1 MTLPLS
7 PERAAINIE
16 WQNID
21 KTFSRKTRCDAYNIM
36 SISGLRKTQM
46 LGVFVTL
53 IHAVCEYAQLLRP
66 FVIYFHHI
74 FDSAHVY

>member
-7 PERAAINIE
+7 PERAAISIE
-16 WQNID
+16 WQNVD
-21 KTFSRKTRCDAYNIM
+21 KTFSRETRCDAYNIM
-36 SISGLRKTQM
+36 IISDLRKTQM

-53 IHAVCEYAQLLRP
+53 IHAVCKYAQHLRP

-74 FDSAHVY
+74 F